1 MHKAIRTAIIV
12 LSMGSFV
19 FAQTPSVT
27 PESSVEKPEDIGVR
41 AHTNYF
47 ILAPKGVVE
56 PQANPGGETP
66 ASLACVYDLV
76 SNPVSGCP
84 IASTTALPTG
94 GSGVIVI
101 VDAYDNPSAASDLKT
116 FSKEFG
122 LPAPSFKVM
131 YASGKPANGCSSGWA
146 LEESLDVQWAH
157 AMAPKAQVVLMEA
170 ASNSFSDLFDAI
182 TAANSYVAS
191 HGGKGEVSMSWGGSE
206 FSSESSD
213 DSYFMQSGVVYFAST
228 GDSKGVLYPATSGN
242 VVAAGATQVNRNKS
256 GDYTGQV
263 ATKSCDPTNGGCG
276 GGKSAYETRPS
287 FQGGVTSVVGTKRG
301 VPDLSFDSSSGSAVA
316 VYNSSCYG
324 GWIEVYGTS
333 VASPSLAGIIN
344 SAGTFNN
351 GSNAENTEIY
361 NNMSN
366 TSDFTDITSGSC
378 GSLSAKAGYDLCTGV
393 GVDKG
398 KKGK

>member
-1 MHKAIRTAIIV
+1 MRKAIVMAIV
-12 LSMGSFV
+12 VFSVGSLLS
-19 FAQTPSVT
+19 AQAPSVI
-27 PESSVEKPEDIGVR
+27 PESSIEKPEDIGVR
-41 AHTNYF
+41 AHTTYF
-47 ILAPKGVVE
+47 IYAPKGVVE

-66 ASLACVYDLV
+66 ASLACVYNLV
-76 SNPVSGCP
+76 SHPTSGCP
-84 IASTTALPTG
+84 ISSTTALPTG
-94 GSGVIVI
+94 GGGVIVL
-101 VDAYDNPSAASDLKT
+101 VDAYDDPSAATDLKA

-122 LPAPSFKVM
+122 LPAPNFKVE
-131 YASGKPANGCSSGWA
+131 YANGKPSNGCSNGWE

-182 TAANSYVAS
+182 TAANSYIAD
-191 HGGKGEVSMSWGGSE
+191 HGGKGDVSMSWGGSE
-206 FSSESSD
+206 FSSEASD
-213 DSYFMQSGVVYFAST
+213 DSYFTQSGVVYFAST
-228 GDSKGVLYPATSGN
+228 GDSAGVLYPSTSAN
-242 VVAAGATQVNRNKS
+242 VVAAGATQVNRNGS

-263 ATKSCDPTNGGCG
+263 ASKSCDPTNHGCG

-287 FQGGVTSVVGTKRG
+287 FQDNVLSVVGTHRG
-301 VPDLSFDSSSGSAVA
+301 VPDLAFDSSSKSAVA

-344 SAGTFNN
+344 SAGTFHK

-361 NNMSN
+361 KNMSN

-378 GSLSAKAGYDLCTGV
+378 GSLSAKKGYDLCTGV
-393 GVDKG
+393 GVDNG